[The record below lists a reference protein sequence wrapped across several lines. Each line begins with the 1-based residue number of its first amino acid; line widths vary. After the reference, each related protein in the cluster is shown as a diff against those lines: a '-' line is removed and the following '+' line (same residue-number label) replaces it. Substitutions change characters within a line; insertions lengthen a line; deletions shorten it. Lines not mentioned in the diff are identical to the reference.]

1 MPGTLYRPQ
10 CIRTP
15 NLRSCHPVGLLM
27 ESVVLG
33 ENRGGREEACCQEK
47 ESFHRDRP
55 FHKYRQIPGK
65 YLNFVPQTMMNV
77 KKTMLLAAV
86 AALLLSVCLVSG
98 ARGTRSAGSAPAD
111 TLVVNTTELC
121 KDVIGYDGP
130 TPLLIKVVKG
140 VVVKV
145 EALPNTESPSYFDRR
160 HLQLGGRDREPPRG
174 AGRSRPEVVSSFP
187 EKFYLCGD

>member
-1 MPGTLYRPQ
+1 
-10 CIRTP
+10 
-15 NLRSCHPVGLLM
+15 
-27 ESVVLG
+27 
-33 ENRGGREEACCQEK
+33 
-47 ESFHRDRP
+47 
-55 FHKYRQIPGK
+55 
-65 YLNFVPQTMMNV
+65 MMNV

-145 EALPNTESPSYFDRR
+145 EALPNTESPSYFDRVVKGG
-160 HLQLGGRDREPPRG
+160 LLKAVVGKKVDEAAKMQLDAVSGGGRDREPPRRT
-174 AGRSRPEVVSSFP
+174 GRSRPEVVSSFP